1 MTTTTN
7 FCVRMDSNLKKQC
20 EALYGELGI
29 TLTSA
34 INVFL
39 RQSLRIGGFPFD
51 VRLEQQKKSKAPALS
66 DAERQARDSFAK
78 RCSSVEQVLS
88 AIEK

>member
-1 MTTTTN
+1 MTATTN
-7 FCVRMDSNLKKQC
+7 FCVRMDSELKKQC
-20 EALYGELGI
+20 ETLYGELGI

-39 RQSLRIGGFPFD
+39 RQSLRVGGFPFD
-51 VRLEQQKKSKAPALS
+51 VRLEQLKKSKTPTMT

-78 RCSSVEQVLS
+78 RCSSVEEVLN

>member
-1 MTTTTN
+1 MTTTTY

-20 EALYGELGI
+20 EALYG
-29 TLTSA
+29 
-34 INVFL
+34 L
-39 RQSLRIGGFPFD
+39 RVGGFPFD